1 MSTTPH
7 TSVCAPVTGRG
18 RHLLGTQTT
27 ETPVRISD
35 KPRDECGVLGLSTPH
50 GEGVAQLAFFG
61 LFALQH
67 HIDPETGKQ
76 AANMIKMMMCI

>member
-1 MSTTPH
+1 MSTTSDP
-7 TSVCAPVTGRG
+7 TVCAPDKRHGR
-18 RHLLGTQTT
+18 RIPGTQTT
-27 ETPVRISD
+27 GDQTSTPVSISD

-67 HIDPETGKQ
+67 RHPT
-76 AANMIKMMMCI
+76 